1 MKFTNSDL
9 AKAMGLKIGDRVK
22 VKSAVNDSAVYEL
35 DSSYC
40 LSGNHIHIH
49 LDSIIELDYEILPK
63 KKKVGEL
70 LCKDV
75 DCDTCPLR
83 TLHCD
88 AAYSDTLYKILE
100 RHFAE
105 IGIKDKEIY
114 NILKA
119 RLDKEMK
126 E

>member
-1 MKFTNSDL
+1 MRFTNEDL
-9 AKAMGLKIGDRVK
+9 AKLLGLKIGDRIK
-22 VKSAVNDSAVYEL
+22 TSKGYIADITEDYK
-35 DSSYC
+35 
-40 LSGNHIHIH
+40 
-49 LDSIIELDYEILPK
+49 LDYHPGKSGLPFLVDEEFEILPPK
-63 KKKVGEL
+63 KKTGDL
-70 LCKDV
+70 ICKDV

-83 TLHCD
+83 ALHCD

-100 RHFAE
+100 RHFTE
-105 IGIKDKEIY
+105 MGIKDKEIY